1 MSNHSCEMFLG
12 ALSPSTLTQLQQY
25 TPKNI
30 LYKHGSALNDK
41 SKWCAVSCTMPR
53 CGLLGVHYMVATSGT
68 VCDSHF
74 RYYMW

>member
-12 ALSPSTLTQLQQY
+12 APSPTLTQLQQY

-41 SKWCAVSCTMPR
+41 SKVQCKHFN
-53 CGLLGVHYMVATSGT
+53 GVLCHALCHYV
-68 VCDSHF
+68 VCLV
-74 RYYMW
+74 YIIW

>member
-12 ALSPSTLTQLQQY
+12 ALSLSTLTQLQQY

-41 SKWCAVSCTMPR
+41 SKVQCKH
-53 CGLLGVHYMVATSGT
+53 LNGVLRLALCQDV
-68 VCDSHF
+68 VCLVCII
-74 RYYMW
+74 W